1 METVVAALHRPS
13 GESSKANAAGTGAE
27 WLAIKPGQEPD
38 AANRHIRFD
47 FMTSIWCGAMV
58 GCLGA
63 AVIPPF
69 QRAGSQQSGR
79 KGE

>member
-1 METVVAALHRPS
+1 MKTVVAALHRPT
-13 GESSKANAAGTGAE
+13 GESRKSRAAGTNVEG
-27 WLAIKPGQEPD
+27 LTIKPVQEPD

-58 GCLGA
+58 GCIGA

-69 QRAGSQQSGR
+69 SESGR
-79 KGE
+79 